1 MQCNIQPTVVIA
13 ERIEAHKAAILA
25 QLCGEIEESTSG
37 AAPGECAELA
47 EELLDLMVARLKA
60 STDRSPGALAGATDG
75 GRGDAREW
83 RRISRDLHDRVGH
96 EISVASRQLE
106 LAEIG
111 HARGTDGFPVHVKEA
126 KAALLRAHQEIR
138 DVISDLRVHAHWPGM
153 EQALVRLMTTIVD
166 PRLEHRITL
175 IGDVEGLPPRIRDE
189 LFLILREAITNSISH
204 AGADLLEVCVKI
216 AHDRITAIVRDNGRG
231 FSGWRAKQGNGL
243 TSMRE
248 RGVALGGLVT
258 IESTPGK
265 GTEVVFRAPVRPVRD
280 ERPKETSDAK
290 RRQH

>member
-37 AAPGECAELA
+37 AVPEGCAELA
-47 EELLDLMVARLKA
+47 EEILDLIVARLRA
-60 STDRSPGALAGATDG
+60 GTAQAPAALFAPPAAAGDE
-75 GRGDAREW
+75 REW
-83 RRISRDLHDRVGH
+83 RRIARDLHDRVGH

-111 HARGTDGFPVHVKEA
+111 HARGGAGFPVHIKEA

-153 EQALVRLMTTIVD
+153 ERALQRLMTTIVD
-166 PRLEHRITL
+166 PRLAYRITL
-175 IGDVEGLPPRIRDE
+175 IGDVDDLPGRIRDE

-204 AGADLLEVCVKI
+204 AGADLLEVCVKV

-231 FSGWRAKQGNGL
+231 FSGWRAKHGNGL

-248 RGVALGGLVT
+248 RAVALGGLVT

-265 GTEVVFRAPVRPVRD
+265 GTEVVFRASVRAVRE
-280 ERPKETSDAK
+280 ERPKETADAK